1 MALLKIKIQ
10 TTEADSSLEFGLTHD
25 QFHLIMEQIYLDWV
39 NNYLFIETFARA
51 YGISEEHASALI
63 QIGKLGSTHK

>member
-1 MALLKIKIQ
+1 MALLKIELK
-10 TTEADSSLEFGLTHD
+10 TEETDDLFSVGLSHD

-39 NNYLFIETFARA
+39 NNYLSIECFARA